1 MKHPNILFL
10 FTDQHRKSALGFWS
24 RPEYR
29 DGLLGES
36 DPVHTPNLDRLAEE
50 SIVVS
55 NAYSSYPVC
64 SPFRAMLFSGRY
76 PENNG
81 VWQNCAPGRRD
92 ELRSDISTFTDILSD
107 SGYSV
112 GYVGKW
118 HLERPE
124 ADFDRD
130 GNYIGDDPS
139 YEGERYFPD
148 GSHDDNTVCWD
159 TLIPRGRQR
168 KMDYLY
174 AYNTWDIFRAE
185 ADMPLQ
191 KRPHYWD
198 KNQNRVTAPEGVW
211 SPDFETDLAIDF
223 LKNEKGER
231 NAEAPFALFV
241 SYNPPHS
248 PYTSRADTDIEAYD
262 QHYSREQ
269 IPQATDLLKRKNV
282 TLENEKFLEQARVY
296 FSHVTGID
304 RCIGRILDALTPEQ
318 AENTVVIFTADHG
331 EMLGSHG
338 LMAKNVPYEEA
349 TAIPFLIRY
358 PGKLAHR
365 CEPLFLSGAD
375 ILPTV
380 LSLAEIEI
388 PDEIEGK
395 DYFFL
400 TKEAFQVDI
409 KSKKITEWDFCLN
422 NYYGFSHDTLQGT
435 RVITHALS
443 RMAIRIKEKNPQ
455 EVTTIFLMPQNKD
468 KIFSNL
474 NQIYKGDD
482 LLLRKA
488 LVEEEICH
496 SVLFDEIITVSDSAI
511 ELLYDESVKKIIL
524 NTKKRD

>member
-395 DYFFL
+395 DYALILQTGVGERPGTALFTQVKRKGVRSEKYLL
-400 TKEAFQVDI
+400 TITYESDTQYQDAMVFDLENDPYQLLPLTPEDI
-409 KSKKITEWDFCLN
+409 PA
-422 NYYGFSHDTLQGT
+422 Q
-435 RVITHALS
+435 
-443 RMAIRIKEKNPQ
+443 
-455 EVTTIFLMPQNKD
+455 
-468 KIFSNL
+468 
-474 NQIYKGDD
+474 D
-482 LLLRKA
+482 LLYLRQELGAHLK
-488 LVEEEICH
+488 H
-496 SVLFDEIITVSDSAI
+496 SSDPW
-511 ELLYDESVKKIIL
+511 Y
-524 NTKKRD
+524 KKRLYAEFILYPED